1 MNSASQELRTVF
13 FLLDP
18 LALLSSSGSNFKS
31 HIYLWLLTVSIQN
44 LFSSPDN
51 SLLHCWHLLL
61 PFWSHRYILS
71 KFRIFLWCTFFLLF
85 LQADA
90 ILIFPKCCFSFIT
103 LFHSQYFIN
112 FTSHHYP
119 TSMCLS
125 NIYFLPDAILGIVD
139 TMIKKKQKHKSLYSK
154 ENLKCCE
161 EIKTKKASLYHVHSY
176 FCA

>member
-1 MNSASQELRTVF
+1 MVAT
-13 FLLDP
+13 
-18 LALLSSSGSNFKS
+18 SNPIF
-31 HIYLWLLTVSIQN
+31 I
-44 LFSSPDN
+44 FD
-51 SLLHCWHLLL
+51 SLLYPYKIYFQVQTILY
-61 PFWSHRYILS
+61 YIVGTCYFLS
-71 KFRIFLWCTFFLLF
+71 DPIATFYPKFRIFLWCTFFLLF

-125 NIYFLPDAILGIVD
+125 NIYFLTDAILGIVD